1 MEPHCLSTD
10 ELQYELGI
18 RGFAP
23 IITRHRLATLRD
35 RLVMESRNE
44 VPRPIG
50 YQNIDPIAEVELCAN
65 KFKELETVFK
75 ELVETNSDKILN
87 SLPSRFIHLLTR
99 LERLNPVDAP
109 TIIDFISSITKK
121 IHQYMQ
127 LIFKAREGNI
137 VLKDYLNKSSI
148 EFSVRSSSTEK
159 EKEVVN
165 VPPPVITGTIPKSQ
179 GAQCLP
185 LSSDPVPINPE
196 SNFHNSIEDI
206 SSYLTQL
213 NLESQSDPKPNQ
225 QSEPRHIHS
234 LYHKTKPN
242 YSENPQRTNNYYKQN
257 PVGNTP
263 YAPIPNIARYQNY
276 NQPTQNQPLR
286 NNNYNPYQR
295 PPFKYGYQEPNLNY
309 PQYENPNYYEQPFLV
324 NNDRVHY
331 PRHEDFEVQG
341 PPQNRNNRYNILSW
355 KLTFT
360 GEGGISLH
368 DFLIQIPLMAR
379 ADQISEN
386 TLLAS
391 AIHLFGGSARE
402 WYIAFQHTFH
412 TWGDL
417 ITALREQFLPDD
429 SDYILMK
436 KIESRVQQRNERFVL
451 YLSNMLNMFSH
462 LINEIPEIQKIA
474 IIKRNMLPYLA
485 DRLALTR
492 VESLNQLSSFCRK
505 IESIHSSRNIT
516 DFEYPSQ
523 HFPPK
528 QKQRQFNNFE
538 LNEIPTFNNI
548 SAIRQHP
555 QNGET
560 RCWNCKNEGHDYT
573 NCSLKRLRV
582 FCYKCGEVGQA
593 SPTCLKCHPEPKN
606 LNRGADRSEVR
617 LLSREY

>member
-1 MEPHCLSTD
+1 MEPHCLSSD
-10 ELQYELGI
+10 EVQYELGI

-44 VPRPIG
+44 VGRPTG
-50 YQNIDPIAEVELCAN
+50 YQNIDPIAEVELCGN
-65 KFKELETVFK
+65 KFNELEANFK
-75 ELVETNSDKILN
+75 ELVETNSTKILN
-87 SLPSRFIHLLTR
+87 SLPSRFIHLQTR
-99 LERLNPVDAP
+99 LERLNPVNA
-109 TIIDFISSITKK
+109 TIIAFISDINKK
-121 IHQYMQ
+121 IHQYLQ

-137 VLKDYLNKSSI
+137 VDYMNKSSI

-159 EKEVVN
+159 EKEVAEA
-165 VPPPVITGTIPKSQ
+165 PPPKVTGTIPKTR

-185 LSSDPVPINPE
+185 LTTSYIPKTINSD
-196 SNFHNSIEDI
+196 SNFSMNKEDNRDKTVEDL
-206 SSYLTQL
+206 SLSFTQC
-213 NLESQSDPKPNQ
+213 NLESQSDPKQKDLQPERQ
-225 QSEPRHIHS
+225 IHS
-234 LYHKTKPN
+234 LHHKTKQN
-242 YSENPQRTNNYYKQN
+242 YSENPKRTNNYYKPN
-257 PVGNTP
+257 PVNNTS
-263 YAPIPNIARYQNY
+263 YVPIPNIPREQNFQPAHNPYTPYHNPMDY
-276 NQPTQNQPLR
+276 NHPIQNQPFR
-286 NNNYNPYQR
+286 NDNYNHYQR
-295 PPFKYGYQEPNLNY
+295 PPFEYGYQEQRANY
-309 PQYENPNYYEQPFLV
+309 PHQYENPNYHDQPFGI
-324 NNDRVHY
+324 NNERAFY
-331 PRHEDFEVQG
+331 PRNDDFEAQG

-360 GEGGISLH
+360 GEGGISIH

-379 ADQISEN
+379 ADQISDN

-402 WYIAFQHTFH
+402 WYIAFQHTFY

-417 ITALREQFLPDD
+417 VTALREQFLPED

-462 LINEIPEIQKIA
+462 LENMIPEFQKIA

-492 VESLNQLSSFCRK
+492 VESLNQLSSFCRR

-523 HFPPK
+523 NFTPK
-528 QKQRQFNNFE
+528 PKQRQFNNFE
-538 LNEIPTFNNI
+538 LNEIPNFHNI

-573 NCSLKRLRV
+573 NCNLKRLRV

-593 SPTCLKCHPEPKN
+593 SPTC
-606 LNRGADRSEVR
+606 
-617 LLSREY
+617 